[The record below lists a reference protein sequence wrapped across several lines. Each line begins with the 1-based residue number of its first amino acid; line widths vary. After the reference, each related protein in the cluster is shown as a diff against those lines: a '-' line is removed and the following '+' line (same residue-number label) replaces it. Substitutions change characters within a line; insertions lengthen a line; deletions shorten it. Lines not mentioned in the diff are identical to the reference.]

1 MLSSSRNVAAS
12 GTSATIGVACKPNRA
27 TTGVVRIGPS
37 AQPLRPP
44 TANMLMPVPC
54 RPDATET

>member
-1 MLSSSRNVAAS
+1 MLTTSRAVAAS
-12 GTSATIGVACKPNRA
+12 GTRATIGVPCRPTRA

-54 RPDATET
+54 RPAATET